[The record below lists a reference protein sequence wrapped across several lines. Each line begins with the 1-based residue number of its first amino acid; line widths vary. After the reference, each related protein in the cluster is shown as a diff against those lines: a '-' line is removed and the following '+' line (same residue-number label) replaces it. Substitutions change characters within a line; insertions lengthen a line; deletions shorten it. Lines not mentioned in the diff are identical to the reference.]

1 MPVGLRGGGLVSSA
15 IDKARR
21 TQSLYSESGDSVA
34 SVASKPRF
42 VSLGQIDVESG
53 SIDCCDADGACDMS
67 APITVRTQSDTSSE
81 ASFGAGYEGF
91 EFGFETDDMSDM
103 SSVSSVSSISSF
115 GCAVEEGY
123 FNHYMGR
130 EDSDWDDD
138 ASSVSSIS
146 TIGPHSFSNPAFMSL
161 VAEHELDVNHAD
173 FHNQFE
179 DIAAK
184 KKAKK
189 KKKKKKVN
197 CDFTCGGE
205 RFTLFL

>member
-21 TQSLYSESGDSVA
+21 TQSVYSESADSI
-34 SVASKPRF
+34 ASKPRV

-53 SIDCCDADGACDMS
+53 SIDCCDADGACEMS

-103 SSVSSVSSISSF
+103 SGMSGMSSVSSISSF

-130 EDSDWDDD
+130 ADSDWDDD
-138 ASSVSSIS
+138 ASSVSSVS
-146 TIGPHSFSNPAFMSL
+146 TIGPHSFSNPAFVSL
-161 VAEHELDVNHAD
+161 VAEHELDVNHPD

-184 KKAKK
+184 KK
-189 KKKKKKVN
+189 KKKKKVN
-197 CDFTCGGE
+197 SFFVCGGE
-205 RFTLFL
+205 RFTLFSA